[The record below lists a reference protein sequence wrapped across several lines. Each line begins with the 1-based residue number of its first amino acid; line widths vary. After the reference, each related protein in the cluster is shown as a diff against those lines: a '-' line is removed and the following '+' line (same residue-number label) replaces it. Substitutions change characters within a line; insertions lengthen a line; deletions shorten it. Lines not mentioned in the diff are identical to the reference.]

1 MEESYINVDIN
12 HLETGTRAMI
22 LHSGSTWRYLEAFL
36 AVTPGDGWNAAGIG
50 GEAWETTGH
59 PAMHRTPHSR
69 ELSSP
74 NVSVML
80 RFLALEPEDVEKQ
93 IL

>member
-1 MEESYINVDIN
+1 MSQ
-12 HLETGTRAMI
+12 LEMGGV
-22 LHSGSTWRYLEAFL
+22 LL
-36 AVTPGDGWNAAGIG
+36 ASWV
-50 GEAWETTGH
+50 EAWETTEH
-59 PAMHRTPHSR
+59 PAMHRMPHSR

-93 IL
+93 TL

>member
-1 MEESYINVDIN
+1 MTKAAILTQGRLGW
-12 HLETGTRAMI
+12 HLVR
-22 LHSGSTWRYLEAFL
+22 SGDTLRLSPLGAWGAIGIRWLEAR
-36 AVTPGDGWNAAGIG
+36 GAAQ
-50 GEAWETTGH
+50 H
-59 PAMHRTPHSR
+59 PAMHRMPHSR